1 MSIFDLVF
9 LAAAL
14 ATAGSLLVAAVTAW
28 RGRMAASRRVLR
40 RLALGAG
47 TYLVVL
53 VAVSLF
59 TPGRVLAIGE
69 DNCSDDWC
77 IAVTA
82 VSQPSGADDHSLVVT
97 FRLTS
102 RARRITQREHGVLV
116 YVRDSGGHRIDA
128 QPATGEAPFDVAL
141 GPGDEHETTRR
152 FNLFPGTAPVEVVL
166 TRAGLPF
173 PGCLI
178 IGDAD
183 SFLHARTVVR
193 LR

>member
-14 ATAGSLLVAAVTAW
+14 ATAGSLLAAAVAAV
-28 RGRMAASRRVLR
+28 RGRLAASRRVLR

-47 TYLVVL
+47 VYLVVL

-77 IAVTA
+77 VAVTG
-82 VSQPSGADDHSLVVT
+82 VSPPSGSEDHSLVVT

-102 RARRITQREHGVLV
+102 RARRVTQREHGVLA
-116 YVRDSGGHRIDA
+116 YVRDSAGHRIDA
-128 QPATGEAPFDVAL
+128 QPAAGEAPFDIAL
-141 GPGDEHETTRR
+141 GPGDKVETTRH
-152 FNLFPGTAPVEVVL
+152 FSLSPDAAPAEIVL

-183 SFLHARTVVR
+183 SFLHARTAVR